1 MSFPVRLEVFEG
13 PLDLLLQLV
22 SKERVDV
29 AEVSISTITRDYLQA
44 VRKLEIVD
52 VDAASSFLILAATLL
67 ELKSIKLL
75 PRRPADPQL
84 AALLEERDR
93 LLHRLVAYATFKQ
106 AAGTIADRMAGNA
119 GYHPRTAGL
128 PESLR
133 DCLPDPLVDVTLER
147 FLEVAARVLVP
158 KPRVPVD
165 ISFMPPA
172 RMSVGEA
179 VGRLTRVLA
188 SRGPVS
194 FRDLC
199 GGGRA
204 RIEVVL
210 TFLALLELFKD
221 QRVELEQPGA
231 FEEITV
237 RWREPRMGP
246 ER

>member
-22 SKERVDV
+22 SKERVNV

-44 VRKLEIVD
+44 VHDLEIVD
-52 VDAASSFLILAATLL
+52 VDVASSFLILAATLL

-75 PRRPADPQL
+75 ARRPADPQL
-84 AALLEERDR
+84 AALLEERDL

-106 AAGTIADRMAGNA
+106 AAAVIADRMGRNA

-133 DCLPDPLVDVTLER
+133 DSLPDPLQDVSLER
-147 FLEVAARVLVP
+147 FQKVAIRALAP
-158 KPRVPVD
+158 KPQMPVD
-165 ISFMPPA
+165 TSFIRPA
-172 RMSVGEA
+172 RISVGEMA
-179 VGRLTRVLA
+179 GRLARVLA
-188 SRGPVS
+188 SRGSVS

-210 TFLALLELFKD
+210 AFLALLELFKD
-221 QRVELEQPGA
+221 QRVELEQSGA

-237 RWREPRMGP
+237 RWREPQIGP
-246 ER
+246 GV